1 MNELLKELKK
11 LNVYWITPGQE
22 QIFAQGEL
30 QRIFELLQIIS
41 NKYPEENFN
50 MMPKL
55 VNVHL
60 CTGEV
65 CEGIVNANF
74 RKGEIEIMG
83 IYIYDYTKVKYELLY
98 SILQSY
104 FTPKLNMN

>member
-11 LNVYWITPGQE
+11 LNVYSITPDE
-22 QIFAQGEL
+22 AQIFAEGEL
-30 QRIFELLQIIS
+30 ERIFELLQGIS

-83 IYIYDYTKVKYELLY
+83 IYLYDHTKVKYELLY
-98 SILQSY
+98 SMLQAY
-104 FTPKLNMN
+104 FRANLNL